1 MINRLLVIAI
11 LGVLLNG
18 CFMAPMA
25 LIGPVTSGYSTASL
39 IQSGVSM
46 SANYLVKKSSGKTI
60 SQHAFD
66 AINNS
71 VMTQSYFPDNK
82 IHALTSPKS
91 KTFRIH
97 KN

>member
-1 MINRLLVIAI
+1 M
-11 LGVLLNG
+11 LGVMLSG
-18 CFMAPMA
+18 CFMAPLA
-25 LIGPVTSGYSTASL
+25 LIGPATSGFSTASI
-39 IQSGVSM
+39 IQSGVTTTV
-46 SANYLVKKSSGKTI
+46 NYLVKKSSGKTI

>member
-1 MINRLLVIAI
+1 M

-25 LIGPVTSGYSTASL
+25 LLGPITSGYSTASL

-46 SANYLVKKSSGKTI
+46 SANYLVKKSSGKSIT
-60 SQHAFD
+60 QHAYD
-66 AINNS
+66 AINVS
-71 VMTQSYFPDNK
+71 IIKQSYFPENK
-82 IHALTSPKS
+82 THAQTSPKL
-91 KTFRIH
+91 KTLQIH